1 MKRSLVAMLSVL
13 LAVSAQATALRTFV
27 ASTGLDT
34 NPCSRTSPCRS
45 FAAALVQTSPKGE
58 IIVLDSAG
66 YGPVTIA
73 QSVTI
78 TTPLGVYAGI
88 TNASGDGITISGT
101 TDTDIVVLHGLT
113 INGGGTGNFGINA
126 GNGMPGINIGELHV
140 ENCVITSFSNSGVS
154 FAPLATAFLQVRDTV
169 IRSMTNFGLL
179 VVALNN
185 GMSGIANVS
194 VERSEASRNGFAG
207 FTFFGSGTAAVLHDC
222 VLDGNTNAI
231 TSQNSSSADVN
242 ACTISH
248 SSIGISNDSSA
259 TIRVANTV
267 IVQNDT
273 GLSGTGTL
281 TRISGDPAH
290 SVKTNTLSG
299 NGTAG
304 TFSGTFT
311 AE

>member
-126 GNGMPGINIGELHV
+126 GNGMPGINIGELHI
-140 ENCVITSFSNSGVS
+140 ENCVITAFTNSGVS
-154 FAPLATAFLQVRDTV
+154 FVPIATAFLRVRDTV
-169 IRSMTNFGLL
+169 IRSIANFGLI
-179 VVALNN
+179 VGTTGN
-185 GMSGIANVS
+185 GIAKVS
-194 VERSEASRNGFAG
+194 VARSEASRNGFAG
-207 FTFFGSGTAAVLHDC
+207 FAFFGSGAAAVLHDC
-222 VLDGNTNAI
+222 VLDGNTNAV
-231 TSQNSSSADVN
+231 TSQNSSSVDVN

-248 SSIGISNDSSA
+248 SSIGISNDGTA

-267 IVQNDT
+267 IVENLT
-273 GLSGTGTL
+273 GLSGTGIL
-281 TRISGDPAH
+281 TRITGDPTNP
-290 SVKTNTLSG
+290 VKSNTLSG